1 VRDPLYKNRDF
12 VLLQAGELLS
22 AAGTQSSV
30 IAYPLLV
37 LAVTHSPQ
45 DAGIVSFARAVP
57 YVVFGL
63 FAGVAADRW
72 NRKRMMLASD
82 GVRALA
88 LASLV
93 ATIAFGGL
101 TFAQIAIVSFVEGTC
116 FVFFNVAAAGALRSV
131 VPASQL
137 AGAAGAEQARLA
149 VVRLAGPPIGGALF
163 GLGRALP
170 FLADA
175 VSYAFSIASLVA
187 IRTPFQ
193 EEREADTSR
202 LRSQIAEGFR
212 FLWQQPFL
220 RTTALIFA
228 FGNFAFTGFMLAVI
242 VIGKRQGLPSGQIGL
257 LVAALGASTLLG
269 AFVSGVFRRRFSMRT
284 ILVAELW
291 AAVGSAAFLVWPN
304 VYILVAGLL
313 PQSFVIPIT
322 DSLLNAYR
330 YAVTPDRLVGRVVSI
345 TRNIGLIMTPLGPL
359 AAGFLLGSVSART
372 TVAVFATCVLGIAIW
387 GTFSPSIRTVPTIP
401 ETADAPHTPERATVS
416 L

>member
-1 VRDPLYKNRDF
+1 LRDPLHKNRDF

-37 LAVTHSPQ
+37 LVVTHSPA
-45 DAGIVSFARAVP
+45 DAGIVSFARAIP

-63 FAGVAADRW
+63 LAGVAADRW
-72 NRKRMMLASD
+72 NRKHMMLISD
-82 GVRALA
+82 CIRALA

-101 TFAQIAIVSFVEGTC
+101 TFAQIAVVSFVEGTC
-116 FVFFNVAAAGALRSV
+116 FVFFNVASAGAHRSV
-131 VPASQL
+131 VPANQL
-137 AGAAGAEQARLA
+137 ASAAGAEQARLA

-193 EEREADTSR
+193 EERESDTSR

-212 FLWQQPFL
+212 FLWQHPFL

-228 FGNFAFTGFMLAVI
+228 LGNFAFSGFTLAVI

-291 AAVGSAAFLVWPN
+291 VAVGSAAFLVWPN
-304 VYILVAGLL
+304 VYVLVAGLL
-313 PQSFVIPIT
+313 PQSFVIPVT

-359 AAGFLLGSVSART
+359 AAGFLLASASPRA
-372 TVAVFATCVLGIAIW
+372 TVAAFASCALAIAVW
-387 GTFSPSIRTVPTIP
+387 GTLSPSIRKVPG
-401 ETADAPHTPERATVS
+401 DTVS

>member
-1 VRDPLYKNRDF
+1 MRDPLRKNRDF

-30 IAYPLLV
+30 IAYLLLV

-45 DAGIVSFARAVP
+45 DAGIVSFARTVP

-82 GVRALA
+82 TVRALA

-93 ATIAFGGL
+93 ITIAFGGL

-137 AGAAGAEQARLA
+137 ADAAGAEQARLA
-149 VVRLAGPPIGGALF
+149 IVRLTGPPVGGALF

-175 VSYAFSIASLVA
+175 VSYVFSIASLLA
-187 IRTPFQ
+187 IRKPFQ
-193 EEREADTSR
+193 EERETDTSR

-228 FGNFAFTGFMLAVI
+228 IANFAFSGLMLAVI

-269 AFVSGVFRRRFSMRT
+269 AFVSGVLRRRFSMRT
-284 ILVAELW
+284 ILVVELW
-291 AAVGSAAFLVWPN
+291 AAVGSAAFIARPN
-304 VYILVAGLL
+304 VYVLVAGLL
-313 PQSFVIPIT
+313 PQSFVIPVT

-330 YAVTPDRLVGRVVSI
+330 YAVAPDRLVGRLVSI

-372 TVAVFATCVLGIAIW
+372 TVAVFAACVLAIAIW
-387 GTFSPSIRTVPTIP
+387 GTLSPSIRTVPTIP
-401 ETADAPHTPERATVS
+401 DTGATPHAPERDTVS

>member
-1 VRDPLYKNRDF
+1 VRDPLRKNRDF

-37 LAVTHSPQ
+37 LAVTHSPE

-57 YVVFGL
+57 YVIFGL
-63 FAGVAADRW
+63 LAGVAADRW
-72 NRKRMMLASD
+72 NRKRMMLVSD
-82 GVRALA
+82 GIRALA

-93 ATIAFGGL
+93 VTIAFGGL

-137 AGAAGAEQARLA
+137 ADAAGAEQARLA
-149 VVRLAGPPIGGALF
+149 IVRLAGPPVGGALF

-187 IRTPFQ
+187 IRKPFQ

-228 FGNFAFTGFMLAVI
+228 LGNFAFTGFMLAVI

-269 AFVSGVFRRRFSMRT
+269 AFVSGVFRRKFSMRT
-284 ILVAELW
+284 ILVVELW
-291 AAVGSAAFLVWPN
+291 VAVGSAAFLVWPS
-304 VYILVAGLL
+304 VYVLVAGLL
-313 PQSFVIPIT
+313 PQSFVIPVT

-359 AAGFLLGSVSART
+359 AAGFLLGSVSERA
-372 TVAVFATCVLGIAIW
+372 TVAAFAACVLAIAIW
-387 GTFSPSIRTVPTIP
+387 GTLSPSIRTVPTIP
-401 ETADAPHTPERATVS
+401 ATGHEPHAPERDTVS

>member
-1 VRDPLYKNRDF
+1 MRDPLRKNRDF

-37 LAVTHSPQ
+37 LAVTHSPE

-57 YVVFGL
+57 YVIFGL

-72 NRKRMMLASD
+72 NRKRMMLVSD
-82 GVRALA
+82 GIRALA

-93 ATIAFGGL
+93 VTIAFGGL

-137 AGAAGAEQARLA
+137 ADAAGAEQARLA
-149 VVRLAGPPIGGALF
+149 IVRLAGPPVGGALF

-187 IRTPFQ
+187 IRKPFQ

-313 PQSFVIPIT
+313 PQSFVIPVT

-359 AAGFLLGSVSART
+359 AAGFLLGSVSERA
-372 TVAVFATCVLGIAIW
+372 TVAAFAACVLAIAIW
-387 GTFSPSIRTVPTIP
+387 GTLSPSIRTVPTIP
-401 ETADAPHTPERATVS
+401 ATGHEPHAPERDTVS

>member
-1 VRDPLYKNRDF
+1 VRDPLRKNRDF

-37 LAVTHSPQ
+37 LAVTHSPE

-57 YVVFGL
+57 YVIFGL

-72 NRKRMMLASD
+72 NRKRMMLVSD
-82 GVRALA
+82 GIRALA

-93 ATIAFGGL
+93 VTIAFGGL

-137 AGAAGAEQARLA
+137 ADAAGAEQARLA
-149 VVRLAGPPIGGALF
+149 IVRLAGPPVGGALF

-187 IRTPFQ
+187 IRKPFQ

-228 FGNFAFTGFMLAVI
+228 LGNFAFTGFMLAVI

-269 AFVSGVFRRRFSMRT
+269 AFVSGVFRRKFSMRT
-284 ILVAELW
+284 ILVVELW
-291 AAVGSAAFLVWPN
+291 VAVGSAAFLVWPN
-304 VYILVAGLL
+304 VYVLVAGLL
-313 PQSFVIPIT
+313 PQSFVIPVT

-359 AAGFLLGSVSART
+359 AAGFLLGSVSERA
-372 TVAVFATCVLGIAIW
+372 TVAAFAACVLAIAIW
-387 GTFSPSIRTVPTIP
+387 GTLSPSIRTVPTIP
-401 ETADAPHTPERATVS
+401 ATGHEPHAPERDTVS